1 MNSLNS
7 LYFPGT
13 TLHSISQYPL
23 FLLFPKVH
31 LLKIAEDNI
40 HRGEVQATDSF
51 VKSGFCQP
59 FIPNPLG
66 KDLDRFFHL
75 VSDIQNR
82 KDDYASQL
90 SSLTLAAMSA
100 PHSMESGDSQ
110 QEIISTL
117 LGGGQLFQDKQ
128 KKLKN
133 LDLWQARLMLAIGE
147 ILDHEEADIA
157 RELASLKEDEAY
169 LFRELQGEGDA
180 LEEEDLF
187 DTFSQLR
194 DSITPPTSDNMKK
207 RFLSWKKLYKE
218 GNSPACNMILTTS
231 RDSADQILDTFNI
244 EDNETTIYSEQL
256 SLPAII
262 GRQEDDALQ
271 QTLSYRENNKELIN
285 EITETLLQLIN
296 STSLAKDRQQGSALS
311 NIRGPW
317 EKSLE
322 AHFPAGKFGRIP
334 LSFYCFAGM
343 SCSTLLGVDKQD
355 STHVNSLMAIA
366 DIFPAGA
373 CPSFPAC

>member
-59 FIPNPLG
+59 FTPCPLG
-66 KDLDRFFHL
+66 KDLDRFIHL
-75 VSDIQNR
+75 VNDIQNR

-90 SSLTLAAMSA
+90 SALTLAAMSA

-110 QEIISTL
+110 QEIISSL
-117 LGGGQLFQDKQ
+117 LGGGQLFPDKQ
-128 KKLKN
+128 KKLKH

-147 ILDHEEADIA
+147 ILDREEEDIARQLLGLKEEEADIF
-157 RELASLKEDEAY
+157 K
-169 LFRELQGEGDA
+169 ELQGESDA
-180 LEEEDLF
+180 LEEEGLS

-194 DSITPPTSDNMKK
+194 GSMRAPTSSNMKK
-207 RFLSWKKLYKE
+207 RFLSWKKLFRE
-218 GNSPACNMILTTS
+218 GNSPACDLILTTS
-231 RDSADQILDTFNI
+231 RDTADQILETFYT
-244 EDNETTIYSEQL
+244 ESNETTIYSDHL
-256 SLPAII
+256 SLPALISW
-262 GRQEDDALQ
+262 QEDDAVKQ
-271 QTLSYRENNKELIN
+271 ILSYRENNKKLID

-296 STSLAKDRQQGSALS
+296 STNLTKDNQPGSILS
-311 NIRGPW
+311 NHREQWG
-317 EKSLE
+317 KSLE
-322 AHFPAGKFGRIP
+322 THFPAEKFGRMP
-334 LSFYCFAGM
+334 LSFYCLPGIP
-343 SCSTLLGVDKQD
+343 CSTLLGINKQD
-355 STHVNSLMAIA
+355 NTPINSLMAIA
-366 DIFPAGA
+366 DISPAGA
-373 CPSFPAC
+373 